1 MADQL
6 PEIEVLLKQLT
17 PLIARLQAESASSEH
32 PPRTSSW
39 GGGKKPPSSDG

>member
-17 PLIARLQAESASSEH
+17 PLIARLQAESASGEH
-32 PPRTSSW
+32 PPRTSS
-39 GGGKKPPSSDG
+39 

>member
-17 PLIARLQAESASSEH
+17 PLIARLQAESASGEQ
-32 PPRTSSW
+32 RTEILSPTFSV
-39 GGGKKPPSSDG
+39 